1 MWNFERSVSK
11 FVLKKHICLVLQID
25 CMKKDKINS
34 PDYSSY
40 AQQYAQARPTYPV
53 DLFSYLASLVK
64 NRNLAWDCATGN
76 GQAALAL
83 TKHFKQIIAT
93 DISAEQIKQAIPHPQ
108 VEYRVAKSEQS
119 GLEDKSVDLVTV
131 ASALHWF
138 DLDSF
143 YTEVQRV
150 VRPGG
155 VLAAWS
161 YHVGYVEPP
170 FDELFLRFYQDVL
183 YDYFAPGARLVDDRY
198 ENIMLPREAI
208 DARQFYMI
216 ADWNLNQMLAFM
228 RSWSGTQQYIQDR
241 GKDPIELIGDE
252 LEEIWDNPDKV
263 HTIRWPL
270 FIRISRL

>member
-1 MWNFERSVSK
+1 ME
-11 FVLKKHICLVLQID
+11 
-25 CMKKDKINS
+25 DKTIF
-34 PDYSSY
+34 PDYSPYARHY
-40 AQQYAQARPTYPV
+40 AQSRPTYPEE
-53 DLFSYLASLVK
+53 LFGYLASLVEQHK
-64 NRNLAWDCATGN
+64 LAWDCATGN

-83 TKHFKQIIAT
+83 AKHFEKIIAT
-93 DISAEQIKQAIPHPQ
+93 DISAAQIKHAIPHPQ
-108 VEYRVAKSEQS
+108 IEYRVAKSEQS

-143 YTEVQRV
+143 FREVQRV
-150 VRPGG
+150 VRAGG

-170 FDELFLRFYQDVL
+170 FDKLFLRFYQDVL

-198 ENIMLPREAI
+198 ENIILPSKAI
-208 DARQFYMI
+208 DAGQFYVS
-216 ADWNLNQMLAFM
+216 ANWNFDQMLAFIK
-228 RSWSGTQQYIQDR
+228 SWSGTQHYIQER
-241 GKDPIELIGDE
+241 GEDPTELIADE
-252 LEEIWDNPDKV
+252 LEEIWGNHEEV